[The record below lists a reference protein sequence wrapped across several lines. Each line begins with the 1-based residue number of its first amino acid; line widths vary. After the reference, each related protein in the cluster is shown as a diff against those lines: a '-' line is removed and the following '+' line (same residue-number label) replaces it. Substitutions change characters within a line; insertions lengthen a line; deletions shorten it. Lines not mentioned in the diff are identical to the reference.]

1 MTKPDA
7 NAAEAALQASNAA
20 ARLGDVEATERHWR
34 EFVRLLWTP
43 MAATVPW
50 LPKKEDADRG

>member
-1 MTKPDA
+1 MSNEQQAPE
-7 NAAEAALQASNAA
+7 EAALAASAA
-20 ARLGDVEATERHWR
+20 AVRAGDEEAADRHWR

-50 LPKKEDADRG
+50 VKKEDGAPK